1 MFGVDRLNVERIWLC
16 PYGYCLCVYVRV
28 CVCVCLS
35 VWMRLSIGGSGS
47 GYVVV
52 MESVLVV
59 RIFALDHGSWINGC
73 E

>member
-1 MFGVDRLNVERIWLC
+1 
-16 PYGYCLCVYVRV
+16 
-28 CVCVCLS
+28 
-35 VWMRLSIGGSGS
+35 MRLSIGGSGS
-47 GYVVV
+47 EYVVV